1 MCLAEYVVRRA
12 TRNDL
17 PAVRALIHTVHI
29 NPTGLDWSR
38 FLVAAGP
45 EGNLIG
51 CGQIKPHADGSRE
64 LASIAVQEQARGQ
77 SVARAVIEAL
87 LDLQPERPLFLICRS
102 RLGPFYIKWG
112 FHAIVQEEMPTYF
125 RNISRVERIFNSKA
139 QPEDRLLVM
148 RLD

>member
-1 MCLAEYVVRRA
+1 MAEYVVRRA

-64 LASIAVQEQARGQ
+64 LASIAVQEQVRGQ
-77 SVARAVIEAL
+77 GVARAVIEAL
-87 LDLQPERPLFLICRS
+87 FDLVPERPLYLMCRT
-102 RLGPFYIKWG
+102 RLRSFYVKWG
-112 FHAIVQEEMPTYF
+112 FHAIGQEEMPPYF
-125 RNISRVERIFNSKA
+125 RRISCVEGIFNSEA
-139 QPEDRLLVM
+139 QPEHRLLVM